1 MVSLRNLFEF
11 FRMLFV
17 TKIIINQEIG
27 KDQKG
32 EINEREVELQKYIYA
47 LKKKKGV
54 SKIILNDWFPVS
66 NETT

>member
-54 SKIILNDWFPVS
+54 SKIILND
-66 NETT
+66 

>member
-1 MVSLRNLFEF
+1 
-11 FRMLFV
+11 MLFV

-47 LKKKKGV
+47 LKKKKKGV